1 MKILLLNENPVVS
14 KLVRLSAKKMSYDF
28 EEANI
33 YTDDLGVYDIII
45 IDGDIKEDIEI
56 LKQKCS
62 KLIVL
67 TSRNQKIDIKNIKIL
82 QKPFLPTDLLNI
94 LNNDSLDTTQVL
106 DTQVFLEDKNE
117 EPLQQNNDNVE
128 ENELSIDDL
137 TLDEDE
143 INQRIQDE
151 KATDI
156 ISKEEPI
163 VKDQSDNLE
172 LVHDDEINDN
182 IEESKNKAQNE
193 NLNNEDL
200 NLNIQEEA
208 TIDEE
213 NNLNDHIDL
222 KNQDEKVMDTTNEEE
237 ITAKDLSDVLE
248 LVHDDETNDDIEN
261 KDEKQNENLNDE
273 DLNLNIQEEATIDEE
288 NNSNDHTDLKNQD
301 EIQDKKAIDAISEEE
316 ITAKDL
322 SDVLELVHN
331 DEINDDTKENE
342 KQQNI
347 SQTKTD
353 QQELLSH
360 QDDEYPIVEEEIKEI
375 DFDDLPKDAEFLGQN
390 KDEEK
395 NTEDFLPIVE
405 EELKEKEN
413 LDENIIN
420 PDLSAQDQIKEE
432 LAALDELDDNIKEND
447 STKILDNFK
456 QESILGDEILP
467 AFDNEELVVP
477 KIQYDDFEELKE
489 SEIQQ
494 ALGEKVIQDSQI
506 SDKTD
511 NQDSNREK
519 MVNELSQ
526 SIAQTISSSIKDDT
540 LKAALKGMNMNINIK
555 ISFEDTK
562 G

>member
-28 EEANI
+28 EESNTYA
-33 YTDDLGVYDIII
+33 DDLGIYDIII
-45 IDGDIKEDIEI
+45 IDGDIQEDIEM

-67 TSRNQKIDIKNIKIL
+67 TSRSQKFDIKNIKIL
-82 QKPFLPTDLLNI
+82 QKPFLPTDLLNL
-94 LNNDSLDTTQVL
+94 LNNDSLDTA
-106 DTQVFLEDKNE
+106 QVFLEDKNE
-117 EPLQQNNDNVE
+117 EQTQQNNDSIE

-151 KATDI
+151 KAIDI
-156 ISKEEPI
+156 
-163 VKDQSDNLE
+163 
-172 LVHDDEINDN
+172 
-182 IEESKNKAQNE
+182 
-193 NLNNEDL
+193 
-200 NLNIQEEA
+200 
-208 TIDEE
+208 
-213 NNLNDHIDL
+213 
-222 KNQDEKVMDTTNEEE
+222 TNEEE
-237 ITAKDLSDVLE
+237 ITTKDLSDVLE
-248 LVHDDETNDDIEN
+248 LVHNDETNDDTEN

-273 DLNLNIQEEATIDEE
+273 DLNLSIQEETTINEE
-288 NNSNDHTDLKNQD
+288 NNSNNHTDLKNQD
-301 EIQDKKAIDAISEEE
+301 EIQDEKVADTISKEESIAKDQSDNLELIHDDETNDDTENKDEKQNENLNDEDLNLSIQEETAINEENNSNNHTDLKNQDEKAIDITNEEE
-316 ITAKDL
+316 ITTKDL

-331 DEINDDTKENE
+331 DETNNDIKENE

-494 ALGEKVIQDSQI
+494 ALGEKVTQDSQI

>member
-28 EEANI
+28 EESNTYA
-33 YTDDLGVYDIII
+33 DDLGIYDIII
-45 IDGDIKEDIEI
+45 IDGDIQEDIEM

-67 TSRNQKIDIKNIKIL
+67 TSRSQKFDIKNIKIL
-82 QKPFLPTDLLNI
+82 QKPFLPTDLLNL
-94 LNNDSLDTTQVL
+94 LNNDSLDTA
-106 DTQVFLEDKNE
+106 QVFLEDKNE
-117 EPLQQNNDNVE
+117 EQTQQNNDSIE

-151 KATDI
+151 KAIDI
-156 ISKEEPI
+156 
-163 VKDQSDNLE
+163 
-172 LVHDDEINDN
+172 
-182 IEESKNKAQNE
+182 
-193 NLNNEDL
+193 
-200 NLNIQEEA
+200 
-208 TIDEE
+208 
-213 NNLNDHIDL
+213 
-222 KNQDEKVMDTTNEEE
+222 TNEEE
-237 ITAKDLSDVLE
+237 ITTKDLSDVLE
-248 LVHDDETNDDIEN
+248 LVHNDETNNDIEN

-273 DLNLNIQEEATIDEE
+273 DLNLSIQEETTINEE
-288 NNSNDHTDLKNQD
+288 NNSNNHTDLKNQD
-301 EIQDKKAIDAISEEE
+301 EIQDEKVADTISEEE
-316 ITAKDL
+316 SIAKDQSDNLELIHDDETNDDTENKDEKQNENLNDEDLNLSIQEETTINEENNSNNHTDLKNQDEIQDEKAIDITNEEEITTKDL

-331 DEINDDTKENE
+331 DETNNDIKENE

-494 ALGEKVIQDSQI
+494 ALGEKVTQDSQI